1 MILEANLDLRQ
12 NLSRLFSNGSGGL
25 SLCAA
30 LVSIEGADYHIMV
43 ELTPPDVSEVRM
55 KNIAYAM
62 SSRDNNFDVLRLFAA
77 LLVLWGHSYPLTADG
92 KDDIFSKCLFGYD
105 MAGSFAV
112 MIFFVISGFLV
123 TKSASERTTAEYLAA
138 RALRIL
144 PALACVVLLTVVVIG
159 PILTNLS
166 LIDYFRDRWTQSYLT
181 NIFVFGIQY
190 DIPSA
195 TAGLLYPGAING
207 SLWTLSLE
215 CGFYVILAVLF
226 HFRLFTPRTAFVF
239 IAAAV
244 LANFYCTYVLGLSWN
259 RPGPTVWK
267 GAPLYQTAVNGS
279 AFLLGSAFWIYRDR
293 FLLSSGMVLVC
304 AVALFAAQGTWS
316 AAVVYSLTVPY
327 LVMFFALGT
336 PFKINLRPVGDLSY
350 GVYLVAFPIQQTVIG
365 LLGPHIY
372 ATKVSLIA
380 TPIVLAIAYFSW
392 WFIEKPCLSLK
403 RGSGYAA
410 EYRGQREATQNADA
424 GFVEPDSLPVRS

>member
-1 MILEANLDLRQ
+1 MN
-12 NLSRLFSNGSGGL
+12 
-25 SLCAA
+25 
-30 LVSIEGADYHIMV
+30 
-43 ELTPPDVSEVRM
+43 T
-55 KNIAYAM
+55 IAYAM
-62 SSRDNNFDVLRLFAA
+62 SSRNNNFDVLRLFAA

-105 MAGSFAV
+105 IAGGFAV

-123 TKSASERTTAEYLAA
+123 TKSASERTTKEYLAA

-144 PALACVVLLTVVVIG
+144 PALACVVLFTVIVIG

-166 LIDYFRDRWTQSYLT
+166 LIDYFLDRWTQSYLT

-195 TAGLLYPGAING
+195 TGRLLYPGAING

-244 LANFYCTYVLGLSWN
+244 LANFYCAYVLGLSWN
-259 RPGPTVWK
+259 RPGPNVWK

-293 FLLSSGMVLVC
+293 ISLSAGMVLVC

-316 AAVVYSLTVPY
+316 AAIVYSLTVPY

-336 PFKINLRPVGDLSY
+336 PFKINLRPIGDLSY

-365 LLGPHIY
+365 LLGPQIY

-403 RGSGYAA
+403 RGSLHSPGVKRAA
-410 EYRGQREATQNADA
+410 SVGGEVPVPA
-424 GFVEPDSLPVRS
+424 GL